1 MTFRLRRLHL
11 AALFVVASSL
21 PTFAAGQTTNQ
32 QIDQLLGDHT
42 KYEAAITKL
51 QKAVATHD
59 APGVAALVSYPIR
72 VKIKGKNTLIK
83 STKTFVKNYDAIMT
97 PKITDAVTKQDYEK
111 LFVNATGIMFGDG
124 QVWVNGVCK
133 DKACKNF
140 DAKVITIQNGPK

>member
-42 KYEAAITKL
+42 KYEAVIT
-51 QKAVATHD
+51 
-59 APGVAALVSYPIR
+59 
-72 VKIKGKNTLIK
+72 KIKGKNTLVK
-83 STKTFVKNYDAIMT
+83 SPKTFVKNYDAIMT

-140 DAKVITIQNGPK
+140 DAKVITIQGGPK